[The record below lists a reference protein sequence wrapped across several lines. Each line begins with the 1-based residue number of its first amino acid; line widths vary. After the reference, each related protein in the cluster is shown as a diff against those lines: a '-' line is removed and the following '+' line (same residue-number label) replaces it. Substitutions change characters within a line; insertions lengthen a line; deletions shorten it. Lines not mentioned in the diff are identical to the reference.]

1 MAYGATAFFLG
12 ILHTVFLLYH
22 IDFFLLFHRISRDAF
37 WWGEAV
43 FLVWN
48 AVNDL
53 VLGWLADRTQL
64 RGLRGPE
71 NTRHLDG
78 VYTMVLQRLRS
89 VPAVVLTLVFW
100 A

>member
-1 MAYGATAFFLG
+1 MRGDRRHVAYGAAAFFLG
-12 ILHTVFLLYH
+12 ILHTVFVLYH

-53 VLGWLADRTQL
+53 VLGWLADRALL
-64 RGLRGPE
+64 RSR
-71 NTRHLDG
+71 TRTDSPRLGGIHIA
-78 VYTMVLQRLRS
+78 VAQRLRW
-89 VPAVVLTLVFW
+89 VCV
-100 A
+100 